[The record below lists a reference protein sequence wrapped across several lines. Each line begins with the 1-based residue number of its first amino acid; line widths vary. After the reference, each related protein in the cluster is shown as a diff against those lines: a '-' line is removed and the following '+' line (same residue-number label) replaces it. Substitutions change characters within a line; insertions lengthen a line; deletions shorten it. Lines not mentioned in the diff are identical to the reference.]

1 MKNRVILVE
10 DEALIS
16 TMIKVNLKREGFK
29 VTHFGDAESMLEYV
43 RSNTDCCDIIL
54 LDIMLPGMTGEN
66 AIVELRKL
74 NFIAP
79 VIMLTAKRDI
89 ETRVDALNKGA
100 DDYLAKPFNIEELIA
115 RVNALIRR
123 YQK

>member
-1 MKNRVILVE
+1 MNKRVILVE

-16 TMIKVNLKREGFK
+16 TMIKVNLKREGFE
-29 VTHFGDAESMLEYV
+29 VTHFSNAESMLEYV
-43 RSNTDCCDIIL
+43 RTNADCCDIVL
-54 LDIMLPGMTGEN
+54 LDIMLPGMTGDN

-74 NFIAP
+74 DFKAP

-89 ETRVDALNKGA
+89 ETRVDVLNKGA
-100 DDYLAKPFNIEELIA
+100 DDYLSKPFNVEELIA
-115 RVNALIRR
+115 RVYALIRR